1 MLLFTAL
8 ESHASDGCGQELRVH
23 GDIWGYPVIRSR
35 KVRRKSMA
43 TKTNGQKGRSPKNK
57 SMVRLIVFAVEILVI
72 LVMLLVVWKV
82 FDFTEKDAEDGSG
95 GPHYADIPEEN
106 IVVNEA
112 VKQDPVMKGY
122 WNIALFGVDA
132 TNSSQLYKSS
142 RSDTI
147 MIASVNLDN
156 GEIKLV
162 SVYRDTYLNVGNDK
176 YRKANNAYKNGG
188 AEQAMAMLNMN
199 LDLDIKDF
207 VTVNY
212 QAIIDVVDGLG
223 GIWINIESQEE
234 ATHLN
239 SYQESIIRDTMPNRD
254 QKDFTPVKE
263 TGYQLLNGLQAAA
276 YCRIRYTTGNDF
288 KRTQRQRNVVQA
300 IEDQAKKTDL
310 ATLANLF
317 TKVLDNVYTSIK
329 ADDMLTLI
337 NNISKY
343 QIVDEGG
350 FPAEGMRTTGT
361 IGAVGSSVVPLDL
374 EANVVWLH
382 QFLFGDEDYQATQ
395 EVKSYSNIIK
405 SDTSPYL
412 NQ

>member
-1 MLLFTAL
+1 
-8 ESHASDGCGQELRVH
+8 
-23 GDIWGYPVIRSR
+23 
-35 KVRRKSMA
+35 MA
-43 TKTNGQKGRSPKNK
+43 TKTNEQKVRSPKNK
-57 SMVRLIVFAVEILVI
+57 SMVRLIVFSVEILVI

-82 FDFTEKDAEDGSG
+82 FNVTEKNAEDGSG

-162 SVYRDTYLNVGNDK
+162 SVYRDTYLNVGNEK

-223 GIWINIESQEE
+223 GVWINIESQEE
-234 ATHLN
+234 ITHLN
-239 SYQESIIRDTMPNRD
+239 NYQESIIRDTMPNRD
-254 QKDFTPVKE
+254 LKDFTPVKE
-263 TGYQLLNGLQAAA
+263 TGYQLLDGLQAAA
-276 YCRIRYTTGNDF
+276 YCRIRYTGGNDF

-300 IEDQAKKTDL
+300 IEDQAKKTEL

-337 NNISKY
+337 NNIGNY

-350 FPAEGMRTTGT
+350 FPADGMRTTGT
-361 IGAVGSSVVPLDL
+361 IGAVGSCVVPLDL

-382 QFLFGDEDYQATQ
+382 QFLFGDENYQVTQ
-395 EVKSYSNIIK
+395 EVKSYSNTIK